1 MIYRLPRWIML
12 GGALLALNAGFVNS
26 LALLSFAHQA
36 VSHVTGTIT
45 VAASA
50 WSTGGGW
57 LPPLWIVFSFLLGAV
72 ISGVVVG
79 NESLTAGRRYGVALL
94 IEATLLAAAWWCL
107 RQQWSAG
114 EWLASAACGLQ
125 NAMVATYSGSVI
137 RTTHLTGIVS
147 DIGSWLGN
155 RLAGRA
161 VNRRQLLLHTIL
173 LVGFVSGAAVG
184 SQLYALWQIDALWT
198 AIILV
203 TVTALIYQGW
213 RR

>member
-1 MIYRLPRWIML
+1 MIRRLPRWIML

-36 VSHVTGTIT
+36 VSHVTGTVT

-50 WSTGGGW
+50 WTTGGAW
-57 LPPLWIVFSFLLGAV
+57 LPPLWIVLSFLLGAV

-94 IEATLLAAAWWCL
+94 IEAMLLAAAWWCL

-184 SQLYALWQIDALWT
+184 SQLYAHWQIDALWA

>member
-1 MIYRLPRWIML
+1 MIRRLPRWIML

-36 VSHVTGTIT
+36 VSHVTCT
-45 VAASA
+45 VTVEASA
-50 WSTGGGW
+50 WSTGGAW
-57 LPPLWIVFSFLLGAV
+57 LPPLWIVLSFLLGAV

-94 IEATLLAAAWWCL
+94 IEAMLLAAAWWCL

-173 LVGFVSGAAVG
+173 LVGFVSGAVMG
-184 SQLYALWQIDALWT
+184 SQLYAHWQIDALWA